1 MEREPDGQYW
11 WAIWNA
17 LDERLGAAAS
27 DALLLRVTLEAVLA
41 HPVSMALTYG
51 RNFVV
56 AFFVADRE
64 YTWHHRTFGPEWVG
78 PGLAEEARVSG
89 DSAVPTPLERALDIF
104 FPTVRF
110 LLVIGTIVLGPF
122 AWRSQWRLSF
132 VFCVAL
138 VVYNQATVALAATAE
153 NRYTFYIV
161 PPLLAA
167 VTMGLQA
174 SANRLARKPS
184 SA

>member
-1 MEREPDGQYW
+1 
-11 WAIWNA
+11 
-17 LDERLGAAAS
+17 
-27 DALLLRVTLEAVLA
+27 LA
-41 HPVSMALTYG
+41 KEMRA
-51 RNFVV
+51 
-56 AFFVADRE
+56 
-64 YTWHHRTFGPEWVG
+64 
-78 PGLAEEARVSG
+78 SG
-89 DSAVPTPLERALDIF
+89 DSAVATPLARILDVF

-110 LLVIGTIVLGPF
+110 LLVIGAIIVAPF

-132 VFCVAL
+132 VFCVTL

-174 SANRLARKPS
+174 AADRITRKP
-184 SA
+184 ARV